1 MTRAFLLSCLVIVVA
16 ASADAGQVNWDA
28 SLREMGYLFLH
39 ISNINVVNGLNLSK
53 EQAGKL
59 MALARQ
65 VEAVAPEP
73 PSLRAPM
80 SPELDGVRKAWLE
93 LRPLLLR
100 GEPIPK
106 ELEDRVNLSRAAE
119 SKAIRST
126 LRSVPTAINTD
137 CVSCHMVPS
146 ASQGQPMSAAAGTGT
161 KKLMDL
167 AHMEGIYGKR
177 GIWKLL
183 QLSSQVEEVLTEPQK
198 AILGGF
204 ACCLVPPQS
213 LSDPVRAG
221 QAEAPEKALDLLRRV
236 RACSDAL
243 WPMMR
248 EGILGYADYFTAAA
262 SPGADAARK
271 AAAREAVA
279 KALDRARKCSDVEFE
294 VEKDALS
301 KAVKQAIVPAP
312 GEGPHKAA
320 FFLLIPGASRV
331 YANYLK
337 RLDATGAK

>member
-1 MTRAFLLSCLVIVVA
+1 MARALLSGCLTLAVA
-16 ASADAGQVNWDA
+16 ASSLAAQVNWDA

-39 ISNINVVNGLNLSK
+39 ISNINVVNGLNLTK
-53 EQAGKL
+53 EQAARL

-65 VEAVAPEP
+65 MEAVAPEP
-73 PSLRAPM
+73 PSLRAAMP
-80 SPELDGVRKAWLE
+80 PELDGVRTAWLE
-93 LRPLLLR
+93 LRPLLLK

-106 ELEDRVNLSRAAE
+106 ELEDRVTLSRATE

-126 LRSVPTAINTD
+126 LRSVPAAINTD
-137 CVSCHMVPS
+137 CVSCHMAPAS
-146 ASQGQPMSAAAGTGT
+146 AQGQPMSPGPGT
-161 KKLMDL
+161 KRLMDL

-177 GIWKLL
+177 GLWKLL
-183 QLSSQVEEVLTEPQK
+183 QLSPQVEEVLTEPQR

-236 RACSDAL
+236 RACSDAF

-248 EGILGYADYFTAAA
+248 EGILGHVDFFTAAV

-271 AAAREAVA
+271 AVARDAVA

-294 VEKDALS
+294 MEKDALS

-312 GEGPHKAA
+312 GEGPHKAT

-331 YANYLK
+331 YASYLK
-337 RLDATGAK
+337 RLSTTKAE

>member
-1 MTRAFLLSCLVIVVA
+1 MTRAFLSGCLTLAVA

-53 EQAGKL
+53 EQAAKL

-65 VEAVAPEP
+65 VEAAAPEP
-73 PSLRAPM
+73 PSLRAAMP
-80 SPELDGVRKAWLE
+80 PELDGVRKAWLE
-93 LRPLLLR
+93 LRPLLLK

-106 ELEDRVNLSRAAE
+106 ELEDRVSLSRATE

-137 CVSCHMVPS
+137 CASCHMAPGS
-146 ASQGQPMSAAAGTGT
+146 APGTPMSPGPGT

-183 QLSSQVEEVLTEPQK
+183 QVSPQVEQVLTEPQK
-198 AILGGF
+198 AILGAF

-236 RACSDAL
+236 RACSDAF

-248 EGILGYADYFTAAA
+248 EGILAHADVFTAAA

-271 AAAREAVA
+271 AAARDAVA

-294 VEKDALS
+294 IEKDALS
-301 KAVKQAIVPAP
+301 KAVKEAIVPAP
-312 GEGPHKAA
+312 GEGPHRAA

-337 RLDATGAK
+337 RLGAKGG